1 MWIMSVLFIV
11 KVTLWFHHI
20 TSAATHVTAYG
31 LRVIQSSEFTKMR
44 SCLHD
49 YVPIAKKS
57 IPIRIETQVQG
68 FTEDRTVIFPG

>member
-31 LRVIQSSEFTKMR
+31 LRVIQSSEFTKSAILLAR
-44 SCLHD
+44 LCTNCEEKHSYTHRDTSARLH
-49 YVPIAKKS
+49 
-57 IPIRIETQVQG
+57 G
-68 FTEDRTVIFPG
+68 G